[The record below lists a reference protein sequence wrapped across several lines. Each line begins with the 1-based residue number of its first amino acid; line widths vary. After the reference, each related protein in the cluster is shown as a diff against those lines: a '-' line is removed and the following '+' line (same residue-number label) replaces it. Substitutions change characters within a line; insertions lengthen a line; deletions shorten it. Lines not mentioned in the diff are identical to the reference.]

1 MSTDMTEKILQEQA
15 QEQAEQELFMME
27 FARAMKSMNLGLRHD
42 RRVSDSIISKVDNE
56 RPCGSKDCCKQ
67 ACRKDTPDGIH
78 LL

>member
-42 RRVSDSIISKVDNE
+42 RRVSDSIISKVGEYD
-56 RPCGSKDCCKQ
+56 R
-67 ACRKDTPDGIH
+67 DTIISIYHDH
-78 LL
+78 KK